1 LETAG
6 FLLGGRVAHRQMATG
21 HRTGIEPVLLAA
33 SVPARSGDRVLEA
46 GTGSGAALL
55 CLAFRVPGII
65 GVGVERD
72 PELAALAG
80 RNMGANGFDL
90 LSAVAGDIVRFS
102 PAASFDHAMVNP
114 PWHDAAGTPST
125 DAAHEGARRAEPG
138 LIERWVTALAG
149 CLRPRGSLS
158 VVTTAGALS
167 ATFAAFERGGL
178 GSVSVFP
185 LWPKTEV
192 AAKLVLLRAV
202 KTGRGPSRLLPGL
215 VLHEPDGRFTP
226 AAEAILREGAALR
239 L

>member
-1 LETAG
+1 
-6 FLLGGRVAHRQMATG
+6 VAHRQMATG

-33 SVPARSGDRVLEA
+33 SVPARPGDRVLEA

-55 CLAFRVPGII
+55 CLAFRVPGIV

-80 RNMGANGFDL
+80 RNMNANGFDL
-90 LSAVAGDIVRFS
+90 LSAVADDIVRFS
-102 PAASFDHAMVNP
+102 SAAPFDHAMVNP
-114 PWHDAAGTPST
+114 PWHAAAGTPSA

-138 LIERWVTALAG
+138 LIDRWVEALSG

-158 VVTTAGALS
+158 VVTMAGALS
-167 ATFAAFERGGL
+167 ATLAAFEHGGL

-202 KTGRGPSRLLPGL
+202 KAGRSPSRLLPGL
-215 VLHEPDGRFTP
+215 VLHEPVGRFTP
-226 AAEAILREGAALR
+226 AVEAILREGAALR
-239 L
+239 F